1 MRLFTLM
8 GLITCRPYSNRLC
21 HRRSCV
27 MRDLIGAIA
36 TTLFG
41 LSLFI
46 VGGRLVVYDY
56 LLTTGGETASAE
68 IIEVGS
74 VHRSSGGYVDYVK
87 YRFTDP
93 EGRVR
98 YGQSSGYSGQVG
110 ETILIHYS
118 PRLPGVHRVSS
129 EGGGLG
135 YRWRWAFVAIG
146 VLFLFGGGRWLLM
159 IRAGR
164 S

>member
-1 MRLFTLM
+1 
-8 GLITCRPYSNRLC
+8 
-21 HRRSCV
+21 
-27 MRDLIGAIA
+27 MRDVMGAVA
-36 TTLFG
+36 AALFG
-41 LSLFI
+41 LGLLI
-46 VGGRLVVYDY
+46 VGGRLVAYDY
-56 LLTTGGETASAE
+56 LLTAGGETTSAE

-74 VHRSSGGYVDYVK
+74 VPHSSGGYVDYLK

-93 EGRVR
+93 DGTVR

-110 ETILIHYS
+110 DTILIHYS
-118 PRLPGVHRVSS
+118 RRFTAVHRVSS

-146 VLFLFGGGRWLLM
+146 ALFLFGGARWLLM